1 MPDRSTTEAI
11 HLVRRL
17 QYRERKRDLHMVFI
31 DLEKAYDKVP
41 REVLLRC
48 LKVRGV
54 LLAYIRAIRDMY
66 EGAKT
71 WVRTISG
78 DFEHFSV
85 LTELYQGST
94 LSPFLFA
101 VVMNVLTRSIQVL
114 IDESRRG
121 VNDKLEVWRQNLEA
135 KGFKLS
141 RTKTEYLE
149 CKFSDSKQEDEV
161 VVKLESKVVCKRDSC
176 KYLGSIIQ
184 GNGEIDED
192 VSHRIGNLK
201 VAEIRILRWICGF
214 TRADRVSNEII
225 REKVGVTS
233 VENKIRKVRL
243 RWFGHVII
251 RSTDASVRRCERL
264 ALDGFKWGS
273 GRQKKYWREVIKHD
287 KEQFWLTD
295 DMTLNKKVYALAQC
309 TPDISSD
316 TCKACL
322 SQAISGLPTSC
333 KKSKS
338 CKVVLLNCFIWYE
351 FFLFYNSKASA
362 APLVQN
368 TPPPQIISENDH
380 RRNWIFSARTII
392 AIAVPVISIVFIILI
407 VGLSCFRR
415 KAKGR
420 KGKPKDINEVRSNT
434 KSLRYEF
441 GVIQDATNNFSIGN
455 RIGQGGFGDVYKGKL
470 PNGQEIAVKRL
481 SQSSNQG
488 SEEFKSEVVLVAKL
502 QHRSLVRLLGFCLQG
517 VERILIYEFVPN
529 KSLDYYLFDRERKGP
544 LNWEIRLKIIRR
556 IARGLLYLHEDCPL
570 KIVHR
575 DLKPSNILLD
585 VEMNPKISDFGMAR
599 IFGAHQTQGNTMRV
613 VGTYGY
619 MSPEYVMYGQ
629 YSIKSDVFS
638 FGVLTLE
645 IVSGNKNSSFCES
658 NEAND
663 LLSHAWKHW
672 KEDTP
677 LELIDSTLEDCYS
690 RIEVLR
696 CIQIGLLCVQK
707 DAHKRPTMGSIV
719 LMLSSNSI
727 TLPNPQRPAFFA
739 SSKTD
744 NMALKEQKPNQVQV
758 KKLVKQL
765 GYIHHSMSLFYKR
778 YLNREQ
784 NIMNTGRRN
793 VSKEMIQML
802 IALPLKSWSKP
813 SALIVILDNCFGKY
827 LDLLEDNNARF
838 QMKMAYEL
846 LKCRFMYE
854 NKDKMDEA
862 CAFEAIPYLR
872 QQVNYQEE
880 VFCPRIL
887 RWLSA
892 KTDKNIKFL
901 DLFNPLKDA
910 VNCAFIA
917 CSDQSRV
924 EDVIFLTLWSMQT
937 LSDPKVFARI
947 KIKLFG
953 ATTIR
958 RKIFLEGGL
967 VVVDGLGGD
976 GAVGGGS
983 GTVVGDNNAPLTVFK
998 INHYE
1003 YDNTDFTDFSSPS
1016 ECSGCKCKDRK
1027 VKHDVVINVINAL
1040 TAFVKKLTSKRGIIP
1055 SKRILYPSTPLEIKA
1070 KRRRK
1075 VIFKALS
1082 SIQKSEITTLLSVF
1096 CIEQCA
1102 MAKGEQHELRKVNIY
1117 VCSN

>member
-1 MPDRSTTEAI
+1 MMSPKNFHIFYNIFFTYLCLFISATSFDYDCHTSFTFYTQNNISSTYKHNLNT
-11 HLVRRL
+11 
-17 QYRERKRDLHMVFI
+17 
-31 DLEKAYDKVP
+31 
-41 REVLLRC
+41 LL
-48 LKVRGV
+48 
-54 LLAYIRAIRDMY
+54 
-66 EGAKT
+66 
-71 WVRTISG
+71 
-78 DFEHFSV
+78 
-85 LTELYQGST
+85 ST
-94 LSPFLFA
+94 LSTNARTNQNGFFNSTSSRRRDNPSSETAYGLFLCRGDVSTNVCKKCVDTATKEIVRLCPLEKEA
-101 VVMNVLTRSIQVL
+101 VVFSDYCMLRYSDNNIFGIYNQYFIFSKSDNSRNVTEPERFYKILAYLMNELTTLV
-114 IDESRRG
+114 
-121 VNDKLEVWRQNLEA
+121 VNDDRKGKKFATQEA
-135 KGFKLS
+135 
-141 RTKTEYLE
+141 
-149 CKFSDSKQEDEV
+149 
-161 VVKLESKVVCKRDSC
+161 
-176 KYLGSIIQ
+176 
-184 GNGEIDED
+184 N
-192 VSHRIGNLK
+192 
-201 VAEIRILRWICGF
+201 F
-214 TRADRVSNEII
+214 T
-225 REKVGVTS
+225 
-233 VENKIRKVRL
+233 
-243 RWFGHVII
+243 
-251 RSTDASVRRCERL
+251 AS
-264 ALDGFKWGS
+264 
-273 GRQKKYWREVIKHD
+273 Q
-287 KEQFWLTD
+287 
-295 DMTLNKKVYALAQC
+295 KVYALAQC

-434 KSLRYEF
+434 KSLHYEF

-556 IARGLLYLHEDCPL
+556 IARGLLYLLEDCPL

-739 SSKTD
+739 SSKTGIQP
-744 NMALKEQKPNQVQV
+744 KEYTFHEYSSTSSM
-758 KKLVKQL
+758 
-765 GYIHHSMSLFYKR
+765 YIDEESVTKTF
-778 YLNREQ
+778 
-784 NIMNTGRRN
+784 T
-793 VSKEMIQML
+793 
-802 IALPLKSWSKP
+802 
-813 SALIVILDNCFGKY
+813 
-827 LDLLEDNNARF
+827 
-838 QMKMAYEL
+838 
-846 LKCRFMYE
+846 
-854 NKDKMDEA
+854 KD
-862 CAFEAIPYLR
+862 
-872 QQVNYQEE
+872 V
-880 VFCPRIL
+880 
-887 RWLSA
+887 
-892 KTDKNIKFL
+892 
-901 DLFNPLKDA
+901 
-910 VNCAFIA
+910 
-917 CSDQSRV
+917 
-924 EDVIFLTLWSMQT
+924 
-937 LSDPKVFARI
+937 
-947 KIKLFG
+947 
-953 ATTIR
+953 
-958 RKIFLEGGL
+958 
-967 VVVDGLGGD
+967 
-976 GAVGGGS
+976 
-983 GTVVGDNNAPLTVFK
+983 
-998 INHYE
+998 
-1003 YDNTDFTDFSSPS
+1003 
-1016 ECSGCKCKDRK
+1016 
-1027 VKHDVVINVINAL
+1027 
-1040 TAFVKKLTSKRGIIP
+1040 
-1055 SKRILYPSTPLEIKA
+1055 
-1070 KRRRK
+1070 
-1075 VIFKALS
+1075 
-1082 SIQKSEITTLLSVF
+1082 
-1096 CIEQCA
+1096 
-1102 MAKGEQHELRKVNIY
+1102 
-1117 VCSN
+1117 